1 MTEIVSIIANILVIL
16 FLLAGAFF
24 IVSAAVGV
32 VRFPDL
38 YTRLHAATKAS
49 TLGVSF
55 ILVAGFIYLYSAH
68 SIVSGKMLLA
78 ILFILLTNPV
88 SAHMLGRAAHVSG
101 IKPYTKNRSDAYED
115 AWENHRMKSE

>member
-38 YTRLHAATKAS
+38 YTRLHASSKAS
-49 TLGVSF
+49 TLGVSC

-68 SIVSGKMLLA
+68 AIVSGKMLLA
-78 ILFILLTNPV
+78 ILFIMLTNPV
-88 SAHMLGRAAHVSG
+88 SAHMLGRAAHASG
-101 IKPYTKNRSDAYED
+101 IKPFTKNRSDAYAD
-115 AWENHRMKSE
+115 AMKNQRMKSE